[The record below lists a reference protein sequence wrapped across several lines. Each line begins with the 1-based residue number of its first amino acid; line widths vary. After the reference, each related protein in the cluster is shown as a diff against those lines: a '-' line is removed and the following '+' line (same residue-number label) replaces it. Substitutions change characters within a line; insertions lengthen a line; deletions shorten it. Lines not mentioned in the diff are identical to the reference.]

1 MKRHLVLAALALFTV
16 LALPVS
22 AQYWGAAGSTGIVD
36 EASAGL
42 YEVTGGSLQFKA
54 GQTGTIV
61 ARYPVGG
68 HAVLDPAY
76 EWMVSSHAG
85 PGVTVKLYGVL
96 SCSTSNNPELFAS
109 VGPSTGSD
117 CINTDVSSIYWDAL
131 GYSYFV
137 EVTLTRSSTA
147 TNPQFHHV
155 QLQQW

>member
-1 MKRHLVLAALALFTV
+1 MKRHLALVAAAFLVV
-16 LALPVS
+16 LALPAS

-36 EASAGL
+36 EASEGL
-42 YEVTGGSLQFKA
+42 YEFSGGTLQFKA

-76 EWMVSSHAG
+76 EWMVESHSGA
-85 PGVTVKLYGVL
+85 GVTVKLFGIL
-96 SCSTSNNPELFAS
+96 SCAGSNGVEELAS
-109 VGPSTGSD
+109 VGPSTGSN
-117 CINTDVSSIYWDAL
+117 CNNVDVSNVYWDAL

>member
-42 YEVTGGSLQFKA
+42 YEFSAATLKFKT

-61 ARYPVGG
+61 ARYPVGA

-76 EWMVSSHAG
+76 EWMVVSHSG
-85 PGVTVKLYGVL
+85 PGVTVKLFGVL
-96 SCSTSNNPELFAS
+96 SCGTAPAEELAS
-109 VGPSTGSD
+109 ITPSSETY
-117 CINTDVSSIYWDAL
+117 CHTVDVSGIYWDTL
-131 GYSYFV
+131 GYTYFV
-137 EVTLTRSSTA
+137 EVTLTRATTA
-147 TNPQFHHV
+147 TNPVFHHV